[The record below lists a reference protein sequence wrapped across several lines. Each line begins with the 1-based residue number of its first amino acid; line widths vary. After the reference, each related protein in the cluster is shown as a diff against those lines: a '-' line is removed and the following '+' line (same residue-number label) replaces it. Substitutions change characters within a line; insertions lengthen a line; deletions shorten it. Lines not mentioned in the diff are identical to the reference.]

1 MLTTSA
7 KIIWQGL
14 PRAFTYSIGGLCQN
28 QVVNTRIILFTAM
41 GTAIG
46 QTPLQSF
53 LGLQQDGVHGSDT
66 VQDNTDAT
74 DLPDQVQNLLLL
86 HQHFASA
93 AGQVSAN
100 KFLLFELKLK
110 KKRFTTS

>member
-1 MLTTSA
+1 MASA
-7 KIIWQGL
+7 
-14 PRAFTYSIGGLCQN
+14 
-28 QVVNTRIILFTAM
+28 LFEEEKWNWPNSR
-41 GTAIG
+41 GDSPVG

-66 VQDNTDAT
+66 SQPVADQVQDNTEAT
-74 DLPDQVQNLLLL
+74 DLPDQVQNPLLLHLL

-100 KFLLFELKLK
+100 KFWLFELKLK
-110 KKRFTTS
+110 KKRFTTSY

>member
-66 VQDNTDAT
+66 RQPVTDQVQDNTDAT

-100 KFLLFELKLK
+100 KF
-110 KKRFTTS
+110 

>member
-1 MLTTSA
+1 MASA
-7 KIIWQGL
+7 
-14 PRAFTYSIGGLCQN
+14 
-28 QVVNTRIILFTAM
+28 LFEEEKWNWPNSR
-41 GTAIG
+41 GDSPVG

-66 VQDNTDAT
+66 RQPVTDQVQDNTDAT

-100 KFLLFELKLK
+100 KFWLLERKLK